1 MTWPQR
7 FPDRPSGS
15 QFGWRTFQG
24 KQTFHYGRDQ
34 PAGVGAIHRAHA
46 DGKVLVHGHDRVY
59 GFYLVVEYNGAP
71 GVRHHIH
78 QLQDRGRAL
87 GASNFKKGDQLGL
100 VGDPLLNVPV
110 SQRFNHATYCG
121 STFST
126 GPHSHEEVR
135 TATQIE
141 AAIDPAGTQ
150 ASNIWKTIEANQA
163 SPAGGGSQPIGDDFL
178 ATMNDAEKK
187 LLLDAAH
194 AALGS
199 RDRIGGMSTTMTLTD
214 FDRNTRDS
222 LVRIEALADG
232 TRSIVGGST
241 ADNNGDGLQDEQ
253 GLVNRLRSVE
263 SKLNQILAKLG

>member
-59 GFYLVVEYNGAP
+59 GFYLVVEYTGAP

-87 GASNFKKGDQLGL
+87 GAGNFKKGDQLGL
-100 VGDPLLNVPV
+100 VGDPLLNIPV
-110 SQRFNHATYCG
+110 SERFNHATYCG

-135 TATQIE
+135 TATQID

-150 ASNIWKTIEANQA
+150 ASNIWKTIEATQTT
-163 SPAGGGSQPIGDDFL
+163 PAGGSTTPITGDIVAIHAKRQANGAQFVIEPFRGIKHLNGDAGRIAEYTFGPPKGYNEDDFR
-178 ATMNDAEKK
+178 T
-187 LLLDAAH
+187 LLYITGWGQLVVD
-194 AALGS
+194 GTVQPPTG
-199 RDRIGGMSTTMTLTD
+199 GGMI
-214 FDRNTRDS
+214 R
-222 LVRIEALADG
+222 
-232 TRSIVGGST
+232 
-241 ADNNGDGLQDEQ
+241 Q
-253 GLVNRLRSVE
+253 
-263 SKLNQILAKLG
+263 